1 MKLGIIGGSGL
12 YNIDSLEKIES
23 IKIETPFGNPSGEF
37 IYGKIGKTELY
48 FLPRHG
54 KGHTILPSEINHKA
68 NVYGMKKLGVT
79 NILSISAVG
88 SLREELAP
96 KDIVIV
102 DQYID
107 RTKQNLKHTFFGN
120 GIVGHIPFSDPTCT
134 EFNAFVF
141 KQAQAT
147 ISEIYSSE
155 KNIPKVVGKGTY
167 LNMEGPAF
175 STRAESMLYKSWGLD
190 IIGMTSLAEA
200 KLARE
205 AGICYSV
212 SAMVTDYDCWH
223 QDHENVSVEMVIE
236 TMKAN
241 VKAAKLIIE
250 KVANNFNLLERNC
263 TCKNTSKNAVM
274 TAPEC
279 IPKEIKEKLSII
291 LGTKFTT
298 K

>member
-12 YNIDSLEKIES
+12 YNIDSLQKIDS
-23 IKIETPFGNPSGEF
+23 IKVETPFGNPSGEF

-68 NVYGMKKLGVT
+68 NIYGMKKLGVT

-88 SLREELAP
+88 SLKEELAP

-120 GIVGHIPFSDPTCT
+120 GIVAHIPFSDPTCA
-134 EFNAFVF
+134 EFNDFVF
-141 KQAQAT
+141 KQAKEA
-147 ISEIYSSE
+147 ISDIYKSE
-155 KNIPKVVGKGTY
+155 VNTPKAVNGGTY
-167 LNMEGPAF
+167 INMEGPAF

-190 IIGMTSLAEA
+190 VIGMTSLAEA
-200 KLARE
+200 KLSRE

-236 TMKAN
+236 TMKSN
-241 VKAAKLIIE
+241 IKTAKLIIE
-250 KVANNFNLLERNC
+250 KVAGKFNNLERNC
-263 TCKNTSKNAVM
+263 KCKNTSKNAVM

-279 IPKEIKEKLSII
+279 IPPVIKEKLSII
-291 LGTKFTT
+291 LN
-298 K
+298 